1 MPPTPAP
8 TTRMRSGGANGCPSP
23 DASQK
28 RLSSPFR
35 PTTQIYDGHLSP
47 VSGFSKRQG
56 PPGQRERRFWHHG
69 GVFGR
74 GASRRPPPALL
85 DPLIVGVLAAAVSL
99 GGAGRPSFWYD
110 EAATIS
116 ASYSRSLPQLWQML
130 SNVDVVHGLYYLLM
144 HGWFQIFPPTEFWS
158 RVPSGLAVGGA
169 AAGIVVLGKQFSSR
183 TVAVS
188 AGVVCGI
195 LPRAT
200 WAGIE
205 ARPYALSMLAAVW
218 LTILL
223 VHATRRDNAWA
234 WLSYGIVL
242 ATSILLDIYLALMLL
257 AHIAFVWFYRHS
269 RTVLVRFAITS
280 VLAGCAVAL
289 FVVKAMGQVHQI
301 IWIAPIGRRTIE
313 DVAVQQYFERSPL
326 FAIVSALIVAT
337 AIVLWLCTSVQLVQA
352 DRQLL
357 TLAIAWI
364 VIPTGLILSWSA
376 LDQPIYTPR
385 YLCFTAPAVAV
396 VLGVCIGALAVKPWI
411 AAALV
416 SLCGLAATPNYL
428 LVQRS
433 PYAKYGM
440 DYSQVADLIT
450 AKAAPGDCLLVNDT
464 VTFMPAPMRP
474 LLAARPDAYR
484 KLIDLSLWQ
493 RATDRNDVF
502 DTNLIPEATAGPLSD
517 CRVVWII
524 TQADRSMPAHEQA
537 SLLPPGQLF
546 GATPAFSVPKDLGF
560 RLVERWQFSL
570 VQVIKATR

>member
-1 MPPTPAP
+1 M
-8 TTRMRSGGANGCPSP
+8 
-23 DASQK
+23 
-28 RLSSPFR
+28 
-35 PTTQIYDGHLSP
+35 
-47 VSGFSKRQG
+47 
-56 PPGQRERRFWHHG
+56 
-69 GVFGR
+69 
-74 GASRRPPPALL
+74 RPPPVVL
-85 DPLIVGVLAAAVSL
+85 DPLIVGALAAAVSL

-116 ASYSRSLPQLWQML
+116 ASHSRSLPQLWQML
-130 SNVDVVHGLYYLLM
+130 SNVDAVHGLYYLLM
-144 HGWFQIFPPTEFWS
+144 HGWFQVFPATEFWS
-158 RVPSGLAVGGA
+158 RAPSGLAVGGA
-169 AAGIVVLGKQFSSR
+169 AAGVVVLGKQFSSR
-183 TVAVS
+183 TVAVTS
-188 AGVVCGI
+188 GAICAI

-205 ARPYALSMLAAVW
+205 ARPYAWSMLAAVW

-223 VHATRRDNAWA
+223 VHATRRDNAWV

-257 AHIAFVWFYRHS
+257 AHIAFLWFYRHS

-280 VLAGCAVAL
+280 VLTGCAVTL
-289 FVVKAMGQVHQI
+289 FVVKAMGQAHQI
-301 IWIAPIGRRTIE
+301 IWIAPVGRRTLE

-326 FAIVSALIVAT
+326 FAIVSAMIVAT
-337 AIVLWLCTSVQLVQA
+337 AIALWLCTSVQLVQA

-364 VIPTGLILSWSA
+364 VIPTAVILIWSA

-385 YLCFTAPAVAV
+385 YLCFTAPAMAV
-396 VLGVCIGALAVKPWI
+396 VLGVSIGALAVRPWI

-416 SLCGLAATPNYL
+416 GLFALAATPNYL
-428 LVQRS
+428 LAQRS

-474 LLAARPDAYR
+474 LMAARPDAYR

-524 TQADRSMPAHEQA
+524 TQADTSRPAHEQA
-537 SLLPPGQLF
+537 PLLPPGQLF
-546 GATPAFSVPKDLGF
+546 GATPAFSVPTDLGF
-560 RLVERWQFSL
+560 RLLERWQFNL
-570 VQVIKATR
+570 VQVIRAAR

>member
-1 MPPTPAP
+1 M
-8 TTRMRSGGANGCPSP
+8 
-23 DASQK
+23 
-28 RLSSPFR
+28 
-35 PTTQIYDGHLSP
+35 
-47 VSGFSKRQG
+47 
-56 PPGQRERRFWHHG
+56 
-69 GVFGR
+69 
-74 GASRRPPPALL
+74 RPPPAVL
-85 DPLIVGVLAAAVSL
+85 DPLIVGALAAAVSL

-116 ASYSRSLPQLWQML
+116 ASHSRSLPQLWQML
-130 SNVDVVHGLYYLLM
+130 SNVDAVHGLYYLLM
-144 HGWFQIFPPTEFWS
+144 HGWFQIFPATEFWS
-158 RVPSGLAVGGA
+158 RAPSGLAVGGA
-169 AAGIVVLGKQFSSR
+169 AAGVVVLGKQFSSR
-183 TVAVS
+183 TVAVTS
-188 AGVVCGI
+188 GVICAI

-205 ARPYALSMLAAVW
+205 ARPYAWSMLAAVW

-223 VHATRRDNAWA
+223 VHATRRDNAWV
-234 WLSYGIVL
+234 WLSYGVVL

-257 AHIAFVWFYRHS
+257 AHIAFLWLYRHS

-280 VLAGCAVAL
+280 VLTGCAVTL
-289 FVVKAMGQVHQI
+289 FVVKAMGQAHQI
-301 IWIAPIGRRTIE
+301 IWIAPVGRRTLE

-326 FAIVSALIVAT
+326 FAIVSAMIVAT
-337 AIVLWLCTSVQLVQA
+337 AIALWLCTSVQLVQA

-364 VIPTGLILSWSA
+364 VIPTAVILIWSA

-385 YLCFTAPAVAV
+385 YLCFTAPAMAV
-396 VLGVCIGALAVKPWI
+396 VLGVSIGALAVRPWI
-411 AAALV
+411 AALLV
-416 SLCGLAATPNYL
+416 GLFSLAATPNYL
-428 LVQRS
+428 LAQRS

-474 LLAARPDAYR
+474 LMAARPDAYR

-524 TQADRSMPAHEQA
+524 TQADPAQPAHEQGPA
-537 SLLPPGQLF
+537 LPPGPLF
-546 GATPAFSVPKDLGF
+546 GGTPAFSVPRDLGF
-560 RLVERWQFSL
+560 RLTDRWQFNL
-570 VQVIKATR
+570 VQVIKAAK